1 MRQHK
6 RSAWVAAALGGF
18 VGLAV
23 GPQGRAAEP
32 GAWQSLFNGQDLT
45 GWVPMQEVTCQ
56 VHDGC
61 LRLVKGM
68 GWLRTEKEYADFIL
82 ELEFRPLE
90 KQYDSGLFF
99 RCPLEGKP
107 WPEQAWQVNLSYGAL
122 GGLLRGAKTVVPAP
136 GERVPVNQ
144 WAKLRLEVR
153 GQTVTLDLN
162 GERAWEY
169 DTLDRDRGYI
179 GLQVENKA
187 FEFRNLRLLE
197 LK

>member
-1 MRQHK
+1 MC
-6 RSAWVAAALGGF
+6 AAAGLTWLLALG
-18 VGLAV
+18 VGT
-23 GPQGRAAEP
+23 QGWAAEP
-32 GAWQSLFNGQDLT
+32 GAWQPLFNGKDLT
-45 GWVPMQEVTCQ
+45 GWVPMHEITCQ
-56 VHDGC
+56 AHDGC

-153 GQTVTLDLN
+153 GRTVTLDLN
-162 GERAWEY
+162 DERAWEY
-169 DTLDRDRGYI
+169 DKLDRDRGYI
-179 GLQVENKA
+179 GLQVEDKA
-187 FEFRNLRLLE
+187 FDFRNLRLLE